1 MFPRLF
7 DEYSNDIFFY
17 LGGLND
23 ELLEDNYKNIEEEDN
38 KYYDELLE
46 DNYKNI
52 EEEDNKYYDELLYE
66 YDNNYYYDDYDDY

>member
-38 KYYDELLE
+38 KYYDELL
-46 DNYKNI
+46 
-52 EEEDNKYYDELLYE
+52 YE